1 MFYKLDKLARK
12 LKRSK
17 SFIIMC
23 VDRFGIKRIRL
34 KTTNQLVYD
43 IPKEKMEE
51 IMEFNYARKRNYKDR
66 TKKTD

>member
-23 VDRFGIKRIRL
+23 IDRFGIKRIRL

-51 IMEFNYARKRNYKDR
+51 IMEFNCARKRNYKDR
-66 TKKTD
+66 TKKAD